1 MRGHLLPGNRVDLL
15 ECGVAY
21 FPALRDAID
30 AAQHE
35 VDLQTYIF
43 ANDATGRM
51 IAEALSRAAQR
62 GVRVRVLVDG
72 FGSYGLSPELVQGM
86 RDAGVD
92 WLVFRPEL
100 GWLTLRRHRLRR
112 LHRKVV
118 LIDAKVAFIGGINI
132 IDDMDTPG
140 QIPPRF
146 DYAVRVQ
153 GPILS
158 RIAPDVRRLW
168 SLVRWLQQ
176 KTVWRSRPHI
186 AITTEA
192 AGHDEVAFL
201 VRDNFRHRRDIEQA
215 YMAAIA
221 GARESILIANA
232 YFLPGM
238 RFRRALAEAAGRGVK
253 VTLLLQGR
261 IEYRLMHYASR
272 ALYGQLLEAGV
283 HICEYRKSF
292 LHAKVA
298 VIDGFWA
305 TVGSSNIDPLSLLLA
320 REANL
325 VIEGRDFAQ
334 TLQQGLQSAM
344 ADGGAMVLSDDWQ
357 RRSWYRR
364 ILPSMALGLVRALK
378 GLVGYSRVW

>member
-176 KTVWRSRPHI
+176 KTVWRRRPHI

-221 GARESILIANA
+221 GAHESVLIANA

-364 ILPSMALGLVRALK
+364 ILPNMALGLVRALK

>member
-15 ECGVAY
+15 ECGIAY

-43 ANDATGRM
+43 AGDVTGRM

-72 FGSYGLSPELVQGM
+72 FGSYGLSPELVRGM

-112 LHRKVV
+112 LHRKVAV
-118 LIDAKVAFIGGINI
+118 IDAKVAFIGGINI

-153 GPILS
+153 GPILG
-158 RIAPDVRRLW
+158 RIVPDVRRLW
-168 SLVRWLQQ
+168 SLVRWSQ
-176 KTVWRSRPHI
+176 KKVAWRSRPHI
-186 AITTEA
+186 AVFTEA

-215 YMAAIA
+215 YMAAIG

-298 VIDGFWA
+298 VIDGLWT

-325 VIEGRDFAQ
+325 VIEGGDFAR

-344 ADGGAMVLSDDWQ
+344 ADGGTMVLSDDWQ
-357 RRSWYRR
+357 RRSWYQR
-364 ILPSMALGLVRALK
+364 ILPNMALGLVRALM
-378 GLVGYSRVW
+378 GLVGYGRVW

>member
-176 KTVWRSRPHI
+176 KTVWRNRPHI